1 MRKALFSFIL
11 LLSVAQAQSIPK
23 ATDAKVKAAI
33 NGKAQAFA
41 GKKCTGRY
49 LYGENDY
56 SRLGQSPEAVLAQI
70 HKSYQDGYKQAH
82 SKVVKSVRG
91 STPPRFQ
98 MVVQGGKLFY
108 AEVAATAKKNVFAT
122 SSCELN

>member
-1 MRKALFSFIL
+1 MKKVLIL
-11 LLSVAQAQSIPK
+11 LLLSPLAHAQSIPK

-33 NGKAQAFA
+33 SAKAVAFA

-56 SRLGQSPEAVLAQI
+56 SRTGQTPEATLAQI
-70 HKSYQDGYKQAH
+70 YRSYRDGYKVAQ
-82 SKVVKSVRG
+82 SKIVKSVQG
-91 STPPRFQ
+91 KSPPRFQ

-108 AEVAATAKKNVFAT
+108 AEVAATARKNVFAS